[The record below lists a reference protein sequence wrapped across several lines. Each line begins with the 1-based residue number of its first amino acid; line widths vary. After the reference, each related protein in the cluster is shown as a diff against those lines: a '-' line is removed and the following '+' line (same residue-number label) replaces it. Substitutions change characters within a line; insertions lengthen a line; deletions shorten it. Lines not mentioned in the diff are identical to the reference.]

1 MAITPNT
8 WLRLVQTPIEIDNKN
23 QLTFENSKK
32 QTDYF
37 LSLTHLAT
45 VDISYQR
52 KDNAIMFPEHIDNLL
67 KYNYV
72 MYKNQNYGNKIFYAF
87 ITGMEYINDGC
98 TKIYITTDV
107 FQTWQFDLNFKDSF
121 IEREM
126 IDVDKDVP
134 RK

>member
-1 MAITPNT
+1 MAITPDT

-23 QLTFENSKK
+23 QLTFENVGK
-32 QTDYF
+32 QASYF
-37 LSLTHLAT
+37 LSLPYKEITE
-45 VDISYQR
+45 ISFQR

-72 MYKNQNYGNKIFYAF
+72 MYINRNYGHKRFYAF

-126 IDVDKDVP
+126 IDVAKDVP
-134 RK
+134 RC